1 MRHLTTFVTGLALV
15 ATLTTAEAAIVSEE
29 GHAGYFTTL
38 DEGLKIASEKK
49 QPLLIK
55 FFTDWCT
62 WCVTLDTVVM
72 VDPAAIS
79 FFQDE
84 VVLVKINAE
93 VDTLIAQKYHVS
105 GYPTSVLI
113 GTDGEEIDRII
124 GYAPTEEF
132 LGSLRDFSK
141 GIGTLGDMLARAKNG
156 TDRELYLEIA
166 NKYKFRGGPKEAD
179 LWFEKV
185 VDAGEPLDSLTGE
198 ARIASANMAYRA
210 KEYARSMELYEGVKK
225 DFGPNQFGEL
235 ADIYCAI
242 IYKKQSD
249 TTNAVQAFK
258 QFMIEYPESEDYEY
272 ASEQIE
278 KLMAIK
284 DEETN

>member
-1 MRHLTTFVTGLALV
+1 MRHLTTFVIGLALV
-15 ATLTTAEAAIVSEE
+15 ATLTTAEAALVSEE
-29 GHAGYFTTL
+29 GHAGYYTTL
-38 DEGLKIASEKK
+38 DEGLKVASEKK

-55 FFTDWCT
+55 FFTDWCE

-72 VDPAAIS
+72 VDPVAIS

-93 VDTLIAQKYHVS
+93 VDTLIAQKYRVS
-105 GYPTSVLI
+105 GYPTNVLL

-124 GYAPTEEF
+124 GYHPTEEF

-166 NKYKFRGGPKEAD
+166 NKYKFRGGPTEAD
-179 LWFEKV
+179 LWYEKV
-185 VDAGEPLDSLTGE
+185 AAAGEPLDSLAGE

-242 IYKKQSD
+242 IYRKQSD

-258 QFMIEYPESEDYEY
+258 QFMINYPESEDYEY
-272 ASEQIE
+272 ASDQIE